1 MIVPKATLQR
11 KHCSLMNVA
20 LSGTCFMVTLELQ
33 FPIIHTLPHPKHAEY
48 FYGRACCFGVWHH
61 HQTICSFAGGIGYVV
76 QIPTGMTT
84 LYNTTI
90 RIQMVAAIEQLI
102 LKGSF
107 PGVPKL
113 I

>member
-1 MIVPKATLQR
+1 
-11 KHCSLMNVA
+11 MNVA

-33 FPIIHTLPHPKHAEY
+33 CPIIHILPHPISLLKHAEY

-61 HQTICSFAGGIGYVV
+61 HQTICSFAGGIGHVV

-90 RIQMVAAIEQLI
+90 RIQMVAAMNSLF
-102 LKGSF
+102 SRVVF
-107 PGVPKL
+107 PGFQN
-113 I
+113 